1 MQFPDLHGKA
11 AIVTGGATG
20 IGRAIMEALGAQG
33 VSVTFS
39 DLSEDGTQT
48 EGACARNGLQVQ
60 FVRGDMADEAFCG
73 RLAQAA
79 CRRWGRVDI
88 LVNNA
93 FSFLTKG
100 LDASRTDWLRMMS
113 VGPLAFATM
122 AQEVVPSMREQ
133 GGGAVVNISSI
144 SAHVAQPNRWTY
156 NSAKGAINQLTRCM
170 AMDLAPFNIRV
181 NTVSPGWTWTREV
194 EKAALGGR
202 DQWEPVWG
210 KFHMLRPLARVEEI
224 AAPVVFLCSQAASF
238 ITAAEL
244 PVDGGYLGMGPEGL
258 GETSSFAGSQ

>member
-1 MQFPDLHGKA
+1 
-11 AIVTGGATG
+11 V
-20 IGRAIMEALGAQG
+20 EALGAQG

-39 DLSEDGTQT
+39 DLSEDGAQT
-48 EGACARNGLQVQ
+48 EAACAKNGLQVQ
-60 FVRGDMADEAFCG
+60 FVQGDMADEAFCR
-73 RLAQAA
+73 RLALAA
-79 CRRWGRVDI
+79 RQRWRRVDI

-100 LDASRTDWLRMMS
+100 LDASRADWLRMMN
-113 VGPLAFATM
+113 VGPFAFAKM

-133 GGGAVVNISSI
+133 GGGAIVNISSI
-144 SAHVAQPNRWTY
+144 SAHIAQPNRWTY

-170 AMDLAPFNIRV
+170 AMDLAPYNIRV

-202 DQWEPVWG
+202 DKWEPVWG
-210 KFHMLRPLARVEEI
+210 RFHMLRRLARVEEV
-224 AAPVVFLCSQAASF
+224 AAPVVFLCSNAASF

-244 PVDGGYLGMGPEGL
+244 PVDGGYLGLGPEGL